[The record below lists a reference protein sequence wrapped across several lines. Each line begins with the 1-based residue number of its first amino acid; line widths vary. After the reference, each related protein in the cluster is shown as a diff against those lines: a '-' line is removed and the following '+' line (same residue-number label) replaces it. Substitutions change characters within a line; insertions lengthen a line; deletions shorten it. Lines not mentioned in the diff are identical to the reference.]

1 MDEAMV
7 AKLDDYGQSDLPE
20 AHKLAL
26 RFVESW
32 IQEKAQSVDEG
43 FLAELRRHFT
53 PAQVIELSTL
63 AGIYEYVHKFNHL
76 FEMEA
81 PAQVFEFDEYAVPER
96 LAVYVDEMLARRRI
110 AGG

>member
-7 AKLDDYGQSDLPE
+7 AKLEDYGNSDLPE

-32 IQEKAQSVDEG
+32 VQEKAQSVDEK
-43 FLAELRRHFT
+43 FLADLRRHFT

-63 AGIYEYVHKFNHL
+63 AGIYESVHKFNHL

-81 PAQVFEFDEYAVPER
+81 PAQVFEFDDFRVPAR
-96 LAVYVDEMLARRRI
+96 LASHVDELAAKRKSGR
-110 AGG
+110 

>member
-7 AKLDDYGQSDLPE
+7 AKLEDYGNSDLPE

-32 IQEKAQSVDEG
+32 IQEKAQSVDEA
-43 FLAELRRHFT
+43 FLADLRRHFT
-53 PAQVIELSTL
+53 AAQVIELTTL

-96 LAVYVDEMLARRRI
+96 LSSHVDELLAQRRQR
-110 AGG
+110 A